1 MMRTVVLA
9 GAALL
14 AMAGTAH
21 ARQWFV
27 YNFQSRMC
35 ESRTGFMASPK
46 AYHLEA
52 RKLGLGDTWVVQ
64 RDPKTNEVI
73 WAMASVL
80 LPRHKAPTLNTWFT
94 SMEYCQSAAMSRADI
109 EDIE

>member
-1 MMRTVVLA
+1 MRTVVLV

-21 ARQWFV
+21 ARQCL

-35 ESRTGFMASPK
+35 ESRTGSMASPK
-46 AYHLEA
+46 ANYLEG
-52 RKLGLGDTWVVQ
+52 RKLGLGHTIVVQ

-73 WAMASVL
+73 WAMAAVL
-80 LPRHKAPTLNTWFT
+80 LPRQKAPTLNIWFT
-94 SMEYCQSAAMSRADI
+94 SMEYCQSAAISRANM
-109 EDIE
+109 EDLE